1 MEIKNELCPAQLY
14 FLQLQHPLFTSLVVT
29 ETSLTKSRPNLT
41 TGQRQQAQPN
51 LWLWTLQLP
60 LLLREGRQLL
70 LHCLRQEFLKA
81 SLQISVGEFSPSSI
95 QLVQLLLAALPGST
109 FILGISSSLH
119 LHSQVDVTL
128 HWECKG
134 QVKQTSS
141 RSVFLTCFSQ
151 LKLHISSPPPISSP
165 LH

>member
-29 ETSLTKSRPNLT
+29 ETSLAKSRPNST

-51 LWLWTLQLP
+51 PRLWTLQLP
-60 LLLREGRQLL
+60 LLLRERRQLL

-81 SLQISVGEFSPSSI
+81 SLQISVGEFIPSSI
-95 QLVQLLLAALPGST
+95 QLVQLFLAAHLSSESVPASIYT
-109 FILGISSSLH
+109 PRQMSPFIRNARASEVH
-119 LHSQVDVTL
+119 LF
-128 HWECKG
+128 K
-134 QVKQTSS
+134 K
-141 RSVFLTCFSQ
+141 CFSQ